1 MWLHGWELG
10 KKGVFDKIFCSLLTK
25 AAPEYMG
32 NSLKI
37 FPHLPST
44 QPCSWWHAGM
54 CNFSVCFFPL
64 QHGEGNRGR
73 SAEGFA
79 TRGEGTSPLLSFCAR
94 LHQEENGLL
103 GYAFRD
109 YLIRS
114 STERLCL
121 TVLNEDLVNLWF
133 AEGDWRLIYLY

>member
-1 MWLHGWELG
+1 M
-10 KKGVFDKIFCSLLTK
+10 S
-25 AAPEYMG
+25 A
-32 NSLKI
+32 
-37 FPHLPST
+37 PHLT
-44 QPCSWWHAGM
+44 
-54 CNFSVCFFPL
+54 
-64 QHGEGNRGR
+64 
-73 SAEGFA
+73 
-79 TRGEGTSPLLSFCAR
+79 